1 MIKTAAASL
10 ALVLLLA
17 GAASAQD
24 VEKKKAPAKP
34 VAAAAATSG
43 EDRYI
48 GYYYPKPTSTE
59 TFESTLQTIA
69 GVDRPQRVQFVT
81 VISQGTLQSA
91 YRVPYAVFVKGEKAD
106 KLIVV
111 GLQRGELDTVY
122 RQRAL
127 LANMTTMARLSPFF
141 QEHTVAEDAT
151 FFDLLKLLG
160 FTSVTV
166 TDGDKSTHQVIVK

>member
-1 MIKTAAASL
+1 MLKSFTA
-10 ALVLLLA
+10 ALVLGLLVA

-24 VEKKKAPAKP
+24 KKPAK
-34 VAAAAATSG
+34 AAVTTPSG
-43 EDRYI
+43 DDRYI
-48 GYYYPKPTSTE
+48 GYYYPNPGAIE
-59 TFESTLQTIA
+59 NYESTLKTID

-81 VISQGTLQSA
+81 VISQGTLQAA

-106 KLIVV
+106 KLIIV
-111 GLQRGELDTVY
+111 GLAHGELDTVF

-141 QEHTVAEDAT
+141 QEHTVAEDST

-160 FTSVTV
+160 FSSVTI
-166 TDGDKSTHQVIVK
+166 TDGDKSAHQVTIK

>member
-111 GLQRGELDTVY
+111 GLQRGELDTIY

-166 TDGDKSTHQVIVK
+166 TDGEKSTHQVIVK

>member
-1 MIKTAAASL
+1 MMKTVAASL
-10 ALVLLLA
+10 ALALLLA
-17 GAASAQD
+17 GSALAQD
-24 VEKKKAPAKP
+24 KEKKAPAKP
-34 VAAAAATSG
+34 VAAATSA
-43 EDRYI
+43 EDRYV
-48 GYYYPKPTSTE
+48 GYYYPKPTSSE

-81 VISQGTLQSA
+81 VISQGTLQAA

-106 KLIVV
+106 RLIIV

-160 FTSVTV
+160 FTSITV
-166 TDGDKSTHQVIVK
+166 TDGDKSAHQVIVK

>member
-1 MIKTAAASL
+1 MMKTAAASL

-17 GAASAQD
+17 SSASAQD
-24 VEKKKAPAKP
+24 AEKKKAPAKP
-34 VAAAAATSG
+34 VAAAAMSA
-43 EDRYI
+43 EDRYV
-48 GYYYPKPTSTE
+48 GYYYPKPTSSE

-166 TDGDKSTHQVIVK
+166 TDGEKSTHQVIVK

>member
-1 MIKTAAASL
+1 MLKSVTAAL
-10 ALVLLLA
+10 ALGLLVV

-24 VEKKKAPAKP
+24 KKPVKP
-34 VAAAAATSG
+34 VAATTAG
-43 EDRYI
+43 EDRYV
-48 GYYYPKPTSTE
+48 GYYYPKPNAVE
-59 TFESTLQTIA
+59 NYESTLKMID

-106 KLIVV
+106 RLIIV
-111 GLQRGELDTVY
+111 GLAHGELDTVY

-141 QEHTVAEDAT
+141 QEHTVAEDST

-160 FTSVTV
+160 FSSVTI
-166 TDGDKSTHQVIVK
+166 TDGDKSAHQVVIK

>member
-111 GLQRGELDTVY
+111 GLQRGELDTLY

>member
-111 GLQRGELDTVY
+111 GLQRGELDTLY

-160 FTSVTV
+160 FTSVTI
-166 TDGDKSTHQVIVK
+166 TDGDKSAHQVIIK